1 MVGRLA
7 GPVRGT
13 VLLLISVFGVLATPA
28 GALPLGFGLLALALV
43 AAVAELV
50 AGKTGRGRPVALA
63 LAMLRAAAICG
74 TQFLTAPEAG
84 EINQWALNVLTLT
97 AITLQ
102 WEWPP
107 KVTVPA
113 VACLLAI
120 QVVPLGVEDGLS
132 TALRVLIEAT
142 LSRGAF
148 LLMLRTTRRVDLLR
162 ERRAR
167 LAREES
173 LAQERRRQE
182 REYLAVLHD
191 TASATFLTVA
201 QRGETTD
208 PAEVAEYARR
218 DLAILTGES
227 GGSGQ
232 DSMVDLESSLRG
244 VLAQSPVQVDAR
256 WSPIPPMPAS
266 AALALVRA
274 VREALVNI
282 DRHAGTSEARLTV
295 QHGVRVTV
303 RDEGRGFDPAGTP
316 AQRRGVRVSLVERM
330 AAAGGRAKV
339 TSAPG
344 AGTTVELV
352 WPDG

>member
-1 MVGRLA
+1 MTGRLA
-7 GPVRGT
+7 GPARGT
-13 VLLLISVFGVLATPA
+13 VLLLISVFGVLATPE

-43 AAVAELV
+43 AGLAELV
-50 AGKTGRGRPVALA
+50 AGRTGRGRPVAFT
-63 LAMLRAAAICG
+63 LAMLRAGAICG

-120 QVVPLGVEDGLS
+120 QVIPLGMENGL
-132 TALRVLIEAT
+132 TTVLRVLIEAV
-142 LSRGAF
+142 LARGAF
-148 LLMLRTTRRVDLLR
+148 LLLLRTTKRIDHLR

-201 QRGETTD
+201 QRGGTTD

-232 DSMVDLESSLRG
+232 DSMVDLEASLRG
-244 VLAQSPVQVDAR
+244 VLAQSPVTVDAR
-256 WSPIPPMPAS
+256 WSPVPPMPAS
-266 AALALVRA
+266 VALALVRA
-274 VREALVNI
+274 VREALVNV
-282 DRHAGTSEARLTV
+282 DRHAGVGEARLTV
-295 QHGVRVTV
+295 QDGVRVTV

-316 AQRRGVRVSLVERM
+316 AQRRGVRGSLVERM
-330 AAAGGRAKV
+330 AAAGGRATV
-339 TSAPG
+339 TSRPG
-344 AGTTVELV
+344 AGTTVDLV

>member
-1 MVGRLA
+1 MVGRFA
-7 GPVRGT
+7 GPARG
-13 VLLLISVFGVLATPA
+13 VGLLVISVFGVLATPP
-28 GALPLGFGLLALALV
+28 GALLLGCGLLALALGT
-43 AAVAELV
+43 AVAEQL
-50 AGKTGRGRPVALA
+50 AGKTGRGRPVAFA
-63 LAMLRAAAICG
+63 LTLVRAVAICG

-84 EINQWALNVLTLT
+84 ELNQWALNVLTIT

-120 QVVPLGVEDGLS
+120 EVVPLGFEDGLFVV
-132 TALRVLIEAT
+132 LRVVLEAA
-142 LSRGAF
+142 LARGAF
-148 LLMLRTTRRVDLLR
+148 LLLLRTTRRIDHLR

-173 LAQERRRQE
+173 LAVERRRQE

-191 TASATFLTVA
+191 TAAATFLTVA
-201 QRGETTD
+201 QRGKTAGT
-208 PAEVAEYARR
+208 AEVAEYARR

-227 GGSGQ
+227 GPGGV
-232 DSMVDLESSLRG
+232 VDLETSLRG
-244 VLAQSPVQVDAR
+244 VLAESPVRVETH
-256 WSPIPPMPAS
+256 WSPLPAIPAS

-274 VREALVNI
+274 VREALANV
-282 DRHAGTSEARLTV
+282 DRHAGVGEARLTV
-295 QHGVRVTV
+295 EDGVRVTI
-303 RDEGRGFDPAGTP
+303 RDEGRGFDPAATP
-316 AQRRGVRVSLVERM
+316 AQRRGVRGSLVERM
-330 AAAGGRAKV
+330 AAVGGRAKV